1 MQNGAHIGPSLIIKG
16 EISAREPLSISGRVD
31 GSIEVEGHIVTV
43 EPGAHVGADISASG
57 IVVAGAVKGS
67 LSADARIHLRA
78 GAEVEGDITAPRI
91 AVEDGAFVRGKV
103 QVAGQKNH
111 VTLVA

>member
-1 MQNGAHIGPSLIIKG
+1 MQNGAHIGPSLVIKG

-31 GSIEVEGHIVTV
+31 GSIDVEGHNVTV
-43 EPGAHVGADISASG
+43 EPGAHVAADISAAG
-57 IVVAGAVKGS
+57 IVVSGAVKGS
-67 LSADARIHLRA
+67 LSAEARIQLRS

-103 QVAGQKNH
+103 QVAGH
-111 VTLVA
+111 GRVTMVA

>member
-1 MQNGAHIGPSLIIKG
+1 MQNGAHIGPSLVIKG

-31 GSIEVEGHIVTV
+31 GTIAVEGHSVTV
-43 EPGAHVGADISASG
+43 ETGAHVAADITAAG

-67 LSADARIHLRA
+67 LSAETRIQLRA
-78 GAEVEGDITAPRI
+78 GAEVEGDLSAPRI

-103 QVAGQKNH
+103 HVNRQDRVTMVA
-111 VTLVA
+111 